1 MYSTA
6 PPILVKWLR
15 AAGESSRLRLLALC
29 ADGGLSVSDLA
40 QALKQSEPRVSRHL
54 KILCEAGLLVRL
66 RHGQWVHYRLAEGA
80 EAASFVRGLL
90 AQLDRGDPVLVR
102 DRSGARAAAVPYA
115 DGVAHGAESRLGR
128 ALAEFAAA
136 GGLSAPLKAVLVFGV
151 GHPELLESAA
161 RASQYCT
168 AIAHSRRAAQSARA
182 FAEQRG
188 FSCRVLRAT
197 SPDVL
202 SETDLA
208 RAGAPFDAVLLDTFT
223 SETHWRAA
231 WNRRGAC
238 LRRVDGCGSSSAM
251 NRSRGRAS
259 ASWNIR
265 SRGCAACWAM
275 LALRASVSV
284 RSKPTGSTCS
294 RRSRALRPRPP
305 RSSRARQGLGH
316 ERAPHGAPDP
326 CLVRVLPAS
335 GCGDGDD
342 PVELHRAPGA
352 AGTALRV
359 GDLRRGRL
367 HARAHS
373 RRGDAHPA
381 RHRAHG
387 CTAPHLYRRLAQ
399 RDPRNC
405 ARLLGPGHSPP
416 GRAAWRS
423 AAGAE
428 LSPAARRGFSLRG
441 GAGRGTGR
449 GRAVRHLGRGL
460 PGGASGGAL
469 GCGGSGQP

>member
-6 PPILVKWLR
+6 TPILVKWLR
-15 AAGESSRLRLLALC
+15 AAGEPSRLRLLALC
-29 ADGGLSVSDLA
+29 GDGALSVSDLA

-223 SETHWRAA
+223 SGDTLARVLEQA
-231 WNRRGAC
+231 RRVLTPGGRLWIFERYESLERSRERIVEHPLAR
-238 LRRVDGCGSSSAM
+238 LRRLLGDVG
-251 NRSRGRAS
+251 
-259 ASWNIR
+259 
-265 SRGCAACWAM
+265 
-275 LALRASVSV
+275 L
-284 RSKPTGSTCS
+284 TC
-294 RRSRALRPRPP
+294 
-305 RSSRARQGLGH
+305 
-316 ERAPHGAPDP
+316 ER
-326 CLVRVLPAS
+326 LS
-335 GCGDGDD
+335 
-342 PVELHRAPGA
+342 PVEADGEHVLAAVARPAAAAPAQLTGA
-352 AGTALRV
+352 AG
-359 GDLRRGRL
+359 
-367 HARAHS
+367 AR
-373 RRGDAHPA
+373 P
-381 RHRAHG
+381 
-387 CTAPHLYRRLAQ
+387 
-399 RDPRNC
+399 
-405 ARLLGPGHSPP
+405 
-416 GRAAWRS
+416 
-423 AAGAE
+423 
-428 LSPAARRGFSLRG
+428 
-441 GAGRGTGR
+441 
-449 GRAVRHLGRGL
+449 
-460 PGGASGGAL
+460 
-469 GCGGSGQP
+469 